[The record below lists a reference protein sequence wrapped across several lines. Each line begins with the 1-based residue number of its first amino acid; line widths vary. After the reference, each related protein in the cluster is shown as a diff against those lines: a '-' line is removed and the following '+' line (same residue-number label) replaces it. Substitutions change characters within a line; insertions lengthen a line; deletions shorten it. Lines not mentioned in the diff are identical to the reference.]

1 MEGWVLLNTN
11 IILVDEREWSSLT
24 AMRGPRSE
32 VGGLL
37 LYFFSSVVVMIDDG
51 GDVVGAP
58 LHPWRRRANDDDDDD
73 DDDDIMTRMQLRLYG
88 LRSMVAAMLP

>member
-1 MEGWVLLNTN
+1 MCIVKYEYYFCRCERMVF
-11 IILVDEREWSSLT
+11 VDSD
-24 AMRGPRSE
+24 ARSE

-58 LHPWRRRANDDDDDD
+58 LHP
-73 DDDDIMTRMQLRLYG
+73 
-88 LRSMVAAMLP
+88 